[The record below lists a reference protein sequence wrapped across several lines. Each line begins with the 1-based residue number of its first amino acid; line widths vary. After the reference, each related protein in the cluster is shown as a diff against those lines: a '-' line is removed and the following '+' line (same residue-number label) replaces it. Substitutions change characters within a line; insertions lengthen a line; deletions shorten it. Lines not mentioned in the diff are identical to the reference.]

1 MTQEYIPDR
10 YHDYLNNV
18 IPSAWDFKS
27 HLTVSLSTVN
37 QYTAATIASYQTQRD
52 RLMAHFCT
60 ANTTILHPT
69 LP

>member
-27 HLTVSLSTVN
+27 HLTVSSCRVN
-37 QYTAATIASYQTQRD
+37 QYTAADYSFMPNAT
-52 RLMAHFCT
+52 
-60 ANTTILHPT
+60 
-69 LP
+69 

>member
-37 QYTAATIASYQTQRD
+37 QYTAADYCFIPNAT
-52 RLMAHFCT
+52 
-60 ANTTILHPT
+60 
-69 LP
+69 